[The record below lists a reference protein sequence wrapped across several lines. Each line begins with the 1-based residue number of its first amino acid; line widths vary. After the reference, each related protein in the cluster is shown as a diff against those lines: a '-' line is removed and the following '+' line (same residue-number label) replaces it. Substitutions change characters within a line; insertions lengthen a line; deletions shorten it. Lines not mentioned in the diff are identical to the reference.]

1 MITQVMSR
9 NEVTMAGTL
18 TITAEPGYLAEL
30 EAVFIELSARGNVV
44 TNGTV
49 TVIAEAEPPTVDE

>member
-1 MITQVMSR
+1 MITQQITQDETNLS
-9 NEVTMAGTL
+9 GTL

-30 EAVFIELSARGNVV
+30 QAVFIELSSRENVV

-49 TVIAEAEPPTVDE
+49 TILPPADPPTVDE

>member
-1 MITQVMSR
+1 
-9 NEVTMAGTL
+9 MAGTL

-30 EAVFIELSARGNVV
+30 EAVFTELAGRGNVV

-49 TVIAEAEPPTVDE
+49 TVIAEADPPTVDE